1 MSALPIIPRSMP
13 DPPPAGPLAP
23 RTLERWDQFLG
34 AVASGMGLPEAKM
47 KFLMTTADIE
57 ACARI
62 NDLQMQRWDDAV
74 KAGRKRKWS
83 VFQYDDIF
91 GLLAEGKTIKD
102 AQIAVMGTYDPH
114 FAQLIVGDPEL
125 NARYRQALEIR
136 ALTVVEEVIPII
148 DDDSKDTLDTLK
160 GPIPNMA
167 AVSRSK
173 LKGETR
179 LRVAGYYN
187 SKLFGEKKD
196 NVNVQVNIDHVGSL
210 EAARER
216 AKLQDKR
223 VTPKQM
229 AAAIDATF
237 SEKTVAAPAEQDT
250 SWMDEQPADAQWR
263 EES

>member
-1 MSALPIIPRSMP
+1 MSAVPIIPRNLP

-34 AVASGMGLPEAKM
+34 GVASGMGLPEAKM
-47 KFLMTTADIE
+47 KYLMTTADIE

-62 NDLQMQRWDDAV
+62 DGLQMQRWKDARL
-74 KAGRKRKWS
+74 AGRKRSWTL
-83 VFQYDDIF
+83 FQFEDIF
-91 GLLAEGKTIKD
+91 DRVASGMMIDE
-102 AQIAVMGTYDPH
+102 AVMAVKGMPVSQTDFYALVNADPDLREQYRT
-114 FAQLIVGDPEL
+114 AKESYSLIVGES
-125 NARYRQALEIR
+125 
-136 ALTVVEEVIPII
+136 VIGIS
-148 DDDSKDTLDTLK
+148 DDDKNDTLDTLK

-167 AVSRSK
+167 AVTRSK
-173 LKGETR
+173 LKVDTR
-179 LRVAGYYN
+179 FRYIGAYN
-187 SKLFGEKKD
+187 AKLFGEKKD

-237 SEKTVAAPAEQDT
+237 SEKPEPALDDWDT
-250 SWMDEQPADAQWR
+250 QWR
-263 EES
+263 EEK